1 MERTFGGREGKIR
14 SRVSFVQ
21 SGDGYLAVTEG
32 CCFEYLSDTFVFVWF
47 HHRAKF
53 DRTRYEKQMALYQ
66 PPDKTANRKR
76 NKTGYNM
83 FFSAHVLR
91 LKNSESGV
99 PSERGSVAR
108 LVGTAWKQLTA
119 EEKQF
124 YEREADKHNGMN
136 PVREGEEEEEDE
148 EAKRQA
154 MEHYHMHPT
163 HQDMHLHGAMPP
175 PIHATMHQP
184 PHHDP
189 RQHHAA
195 AYYPAHMYAQPAY
208 HYDYSQHHQRH
219 SQSRSQGYSQSYAV
233 APRGYDSAGM
243 PM

>member
-1 MERTFGGREGKIR
+1 L
-14 SRVSFVQ
+14 FVAF
-21 SGDGYLAVTEG
+21 YR
-32 CCFEYLSDTFVFVWF
+32 
-47 HHRAKF
+47 RAKG
-53 DRTRYEKQMALYQ
+53 DRTRYEKQMAVYQ
-66 PPDKTANRKR
+66 PPDKQANRKR

-108 LVGTAWKQLTA
+108 LVGTAWKSLNP

-154 MEHYHMHPT
+154 MAMEQYHMHPA
-163 HQDMHLHGAMPP
+163 HQEMHMHPAAMPP
-175 PIHATMHQP
+175 PMHGGMHQP
-184 PHHDP
+184 PQHDP
-189 RQHHAA
+189 RQHHP
-195 AYYPAHMYAQPAY
+195 AYYPPHMYAQPAY
-208 HYDYSQHHQRH
+208 PHYDYSQHHQRH
-219 SQSRSQGYSQSYAV
+219 SQSRSQGYQQNYG
-233 APRGYDSAGM
+233 PPQQQQQQRYDSAGM
-243 PM
+243 PI